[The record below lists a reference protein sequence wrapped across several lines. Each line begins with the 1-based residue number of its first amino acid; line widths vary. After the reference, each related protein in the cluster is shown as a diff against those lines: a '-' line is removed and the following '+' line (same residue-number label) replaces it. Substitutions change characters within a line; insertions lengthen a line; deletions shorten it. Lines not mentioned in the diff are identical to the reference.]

1 MSIIER
7 PTSSELRES
16 LTDLAL
22 EVREMSATPADD
34 RTENFN
40 ADLRTK
46 TLQLHAADA
55 EFDAARAAEA
65 HEMQQMAWDHAVA
78 NPAPASR
85 GPEAA
90 FGDSGR
96 REPRSLGARYVA
108 SPEYQEWAERAKSAT
123 GGERSNLPTIEVRAL
138 IDSDTTSGVDGN
150 AGMLLPQGQ
159 PMLPTPRQMKLTVR
173 DLIPST
179 TTTLASVPYVR
190 ENTPAT
196 DETGASSVAEGVAKP
211 EVIME
216 WTDEDAPVRKIAA
229 WVPATTEIL
238 ADAPTL
244 RGYIDGRLRYMV
256 ALREQDEILRG
267 NGVAPD
273 LTGILNTTGIQTQ
286 TAVNNDVPATVA
298 SAISKVELVDGDA
311 NGIVMS
317 PTDYWTSVATRRS
330 TFFDGAANA
339 QMGAPFAEPL
349 DTLWGRPV
357 VRTRAFASLSSLVGD
372 FTGAMIFDRQG
383 VTIRQS
389 DSHDTYFILNKVAIL
404 AEERLA
410 LAVFRPDYFVSTTLD
425 ITA

>member
-1 MSIIER
+1 M
-7 PTSSELRES
+7 PTSTELRS
-16 LTDLAL
+16 TLTGLAL
-22 EVREMSATPADD
+22 EVREMAATPADD
-34 RTENFN
+34 RSDSFN
-40 ADLRTK
+40 AELRTK
-46 TLQLHAADA
+46 TQLLSAADA
-55 EFDAARAAEA
+55 EFDAVRAAES
-65 HEMQQMAWDHAVA
+65 HEMQQAAWDHAVA
-78 NPAPASR
+78 NPAPESR
-85 GPEAA
+85 GPSAA
-90 FGDSGR
+90 FSAGR
-96 REPRSLGARYVA
+96 SEPRSLGARYVA
-108 SPEYQEWAERAKSAT
+108 SPEYQEWAERAKNEM

-273 LTGILNTTGIQTQ
+273 LTGILNTVGIQTQ
-286 TAVNNDVPATVA
+286 AATNNDVPATVA
-298 SAISKVELVDGDA
+298 DAIAKVELVDGDA
-311 NGIVMS
+311 SGIVMN
-317 PTDYWTSVATRRS
+317 PGDYWASVSERRS
-330 TFFDGAANA
+330 TFFDGAANVNV
-339 QMGAPFAEPL
+339 GAPIGAPA

-357 VRTRAFASLSSLVGD
+357 VRTRAFATLTSLVGD
-372 FTGAMIFDRQG
+372 FSGAMIFDRQG

-389 DSHDTYFILNKVAIL
+389 DSHDTYFILNKIAIL

-410 LAVFRPDYFVSTTLD
+410 LAVFRPDYFVNTTLD